1 MKNIII
7 VVTLFLS
14 VNNIC
19 EAQVADTI
27 RTRNDK
33 PGTPQSL
40 RQPNTAPLNHV
51 PIIKSKKP
59 QNQTIQHGAVEHN
72 DPTNLSKQNKVAPA
86 VTPATEIPD
95 TPVTLDAV
103 NMSKDTSVNRSG
115 VMQNGQS
122 NATNPIRK

>member
-14 VNNIC
+14 ISNIC
-19 EAQVADTI
+19 EAQLKDSI

-40 RQPNTAPLNHV
+40 RQPNAAPLNHV
-51 PIIKSKKP
+51 PIIDSKKP
-59 QNQTIQHGAVEHN
+59 QNQTIHHGAVEHN
-72 DPTNLSKQNKVAPA
+72 DPSNLSKNKIAAPA
-86 VTPATEIPD
+86 TPATEVPA

-103 NMSKDTSVNRSG
+103 NMSKDTSVNRSR